1 MYLNY
6 WELARKP
13 FENDFDSDFCYPSQ
27 TYQSAL
33 LKMLYVVE
41 QGHGAGMMVGGI
53 GCGKSYLISQLS
65 RELPEQFSPIV
76 HMVFPQ
82 MTAEE
87 LLGYMAVELGVNP
100 RMLEGSPGGRLDK
113 ILKQIELHLQQY
125 CIGGQHPVIVIDE
138 AHTIV
143 DPEVLQCL
151 QLIMNHQQHPQR
163 KFSLLLVG
171 ENGLLAPV
179 KRLSQLDERISIR
192 CAVGPMTREE
202 TKGYIEYRL
211 VVAGREKPIFT
222 PEGTDCI
229 FELSGGVPR
238 RVNRLCDLCLL
249 VGYAENLTQIT
260 ETEVEAVSDE
270 LLTAVAE

>member
-6 WELARKP
+6 WELGRKP
-13 FENDFDSDFCYPSQ
+13 FENDFDPDFCYPSA

-33 LKMLYVVE
+33 LKMLYVIE

-53 GCGKSYLISQLS
+53 GCGKSYLVSQLA
-65 RELPEQFSPIV
+65 RELPEQFSPMI

-82 MTAEE
+82 LTAEG
-87 LLGYMAVELGVNP
+87 LLAYMAVELGVNP
-100 RMLEGSPGGRLDK
+100 RLLDGTVGRLDK

-125 CIGGQHPVIVIDE
+125 CISGQHPVIVIDE
-138 AHTIV
+138 AHTIA
-143 DPEVLQCL
+143 DPEVLQSL
-151 QLIMNHQQHPQR
+151 QLIMNYQQHPQR
-163 KFSLLLVG
+163 KFSMLLVG
-171 ENGLLAPV
+171 EQSLLAPV

-192 CAVGPMTREE
+192 CAVGPMSREE
-202 TKGYIEYRL
+202 TSGYIEYRL
-211 VVAGREKPIFT
+211 AVVGRDKPIFT
-222 PEGTDCI
+222 SDAVSTI

-249 VGYAENLTQIT
+249 VGYAETLTEIT
-260 ETEVEAVSDE
+260 KNEVEAVSDE